1 MSCSKQRLIVSPKRS
16 FAVSLEGYG
25 DHLFKGIYIHLEPI
39 RKLFLNVFAREYSFY
54 KFFMFDSE
62 ESRHWFLPCIYVY
75 ITVFI
80 AILQSIGAVA
90 APYLAKQN
98 LPANALESN
107 WATNGNADKVC
118 ALFRKLFAIF

>member
-1 MSCSKQRLIVSPKRS
+1 MILNNLSDNRTLKGTSKVTLSP
-16 FAVSLEGYG
+16 
-25 DHLFKGIYIHLEPI
+25 I
-39 RKLFLNVFAREYSFY
+39 FAREYSLY

-62 ESRHWFLPCIYVY
+62 ESRHWFLFPCIYVY
-75 ITVFI
+75 MTVFI

-118 ALFRKLFAIF
+118 SIFRKLFAMF